1 MFKKTIGIIAAL
13 ILAAPASA
21 VTFGSSGET
30 SLQDILHN
38 ITIGGVSS
46 VNANNVTNDALHDLN
61 DSDWQIGGSGG
72 ALSNV
77 IIEIAGNASS
87 NTFGIYD
94 PINNKYVELFDGSA
108 TTGSRINVGILA
120 TGEVELNLSGT
131 GIFFAGNKF
140 NFYLGT
146 DSGDFF
152 SDSSLNTGGAD
163 HMVAYQG
170 VGDQIQ
176 IPPSAAGPWGANEYI
191 LGWEDVSGGDDDYND
206 FVVLVESVSPV
217 SEPATLA
224 LFGMGLLGLTFARR
238 NRKA

>member
-13 ILAAPASA
+13 MFASSASA
-21 VTFGSSGET
+21 ATFGLDGGS
-30 SLQDILHN
+30 SLQGILDS
-38 ITIGGVSS
+38 ITVGGNSS
-46 VNANNVTNDALHDLN
+46 VDVTTDALTDLN
-61 DSDWQIGGSGG
+61 DSEWSIGGSGG

-77 IIEIAGNASS
+77 IIELAGNATS

-94 PINNKYVELFDGSA
+94 EATDQYVELFDGAA
-108 TTGSRINVGILA
+108 TTGSRVLVGILD
-120 TGEVELNLSGT
+120 TGEVEIGLVGT
-131 GIFFAGNKF
+131 GIFFQNNKF

-146 DSGDFF
+146 DTNGDFF
-152 SDSSLNTGGAD
+152 SDTNLNTDGAD

-170 VGDQIQ
+170 VGDQIK
-176 IPPSAAGPWGANEYI
+176 IGDSSAGLWGANEYI
-191 LGWEDVSGGDDDYND
+191 LGWEDLAGGGDKDYND
-206 FVVLVESVSPV
+206 FVVLVESVNPV